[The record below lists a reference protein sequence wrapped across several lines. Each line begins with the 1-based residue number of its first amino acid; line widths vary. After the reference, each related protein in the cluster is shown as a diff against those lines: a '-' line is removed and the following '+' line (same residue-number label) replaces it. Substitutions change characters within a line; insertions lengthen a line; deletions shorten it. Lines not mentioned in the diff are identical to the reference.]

1 MNTKHPFTQLIV
13 TLATCTLIFSTSLFS
28 VAVEAANT
36 DDLSAQAAIIIDGDS
51 GKIFYEKN
59 SEQPLPIASM
69 TKVLTLYLIL
79 EAISEGTIAWEDQ
92 IEISDHLLKISH
104 DLSLS
109 NIMFIEGRTYSVRD
123 LFNAST
129 LISANAAITALA
141 ETVAGGSEADF
152 VDLMRAKVTS
162 WGINDAYL
170 ISTSGINNEDAR
182 GRTYPGSGAKEEN
195 LMSAKSMAIVARHLI
210 NDFPEILDL
219 TSQPSVTFS
228 PGTDEEVELYSSNL
242 MLPGYAF
249 YLEGVDGLK
258 TGTTELAGTAFA
270 GTILKDDQRL
280 ISVVMHSDPFD
291 EDQGNRFVDTAW
303 LMNYVFDNWTYGSLT
318 EMGKEIE
325 SLPKLDV
332 KRGKKETVTVVSDQ
346 TINTWL
352 PNNLALK
359 DIKTTLALTTKK
371 IDKNQH
377 VKAPVH
383 ESETLATL
391 NLTLTDQLGYLTDA
405 TDTYHVGIIANEEIE
420 KANLFVTS
428 GRAIKAF
435 FNQLFS

>member
-1 MNTKHPFTQLIV
+1 MNTKHLFTKLII
-13 TLATCTLIFSTSLFS
+13 TLATSTLIFSTSLFGIA
-28 VAVEAANT
+28 VAAADT
-36 DDLSAQAAIIIDGDS
+36 DDIAAQAGIIIDADS

-59 SEQPLPIASM
+59 AEKPLPIASM
-69 TKVLTLYLIL
+69 TKVITLYLIL
-79 EAISEGTIAWEDQ
+79 EAISEGTIAWEDP

-210 NDFPEILDL
+210 SDFPEILEL
-219 TSQPSVTFS
+219 TSQPSVTFA

-270 GTILKDDQRL
+270 GTILKDDKRL

-318 EMGKEIE
+318 EIGKEIE
-325 SLPKLDV
+325 SFPKLDV
-332 KRGKKETVTVVSDQ
+332 KAGKKETVTVVSDQ
-346 TINTWL
+346 TINTWI
-352 PNNLALK
+352 PNDLALK
-359 DIKTTLALTTKK
+359 DVKTTLALTTKK
-371 IDKNQH
+371 LDKKQQ
-377 VKAPVH
+377 VKAPVRK
-383 ESETLATL
+383 SDTLATL
-391 NLTLTDQLGYLTDA
+391 NLTLTDQLGYLTDRD
-405 TDTYHVGIIANEEIE
+405 DTYQVAIVANEEI
-420 KANLFVTS
+420 KKVNLFVTS